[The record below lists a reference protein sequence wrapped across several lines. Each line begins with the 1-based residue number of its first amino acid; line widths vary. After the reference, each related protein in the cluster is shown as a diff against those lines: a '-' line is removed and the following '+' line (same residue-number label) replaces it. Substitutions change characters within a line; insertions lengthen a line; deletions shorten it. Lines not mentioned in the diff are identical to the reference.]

1 MKKNSLIYII
11 LNLIGTALIIA
22 GILMT
27 VIPLFNFNGQTFK
40 LIPALMSGI
49 LLPLVGIII
58 IVISTIANIN
68 IKSNQEIEEISAKA
82 KEKILND
89 KSKDTQTQNNC
100 ITCKYCGC
108 KSSADQKTCSK
119 CGAKIK

>member
-1 MKKNSLIYII
+1 MKKNSIIYII
-11 LNLIGTALIIA
+11 CNLIGTAIIIA

-27 VIPLFNFNGQTFK
+27 IIPLFNFNGQTFK

-58 IVISTIANIN
+58 IVITTIVKIN
-68 IKSNQEIEEISAKA
+68 SKSNQEIEEISAKA

-89 KSKDTQTQNNC
+89 KGNDTQSPSNC
-100 ITCKYCGC
+100 ITCKYCGR
-108 KSSADQKTCSK
+108 KSSTDQKTCSK